1 MINKRNLYRN
11 QDAVEC
17 LKMLMNR
24 PLVEGLGWD
33 VPLIGCKEIDG
44 VVYEDLYMTAYLKM
58 NIGRYGFVYVERMSH
73 EHAHMVRHSHHIML
87 ECDNPVGYPNDCI
100 YVVVGI
106 VNEFITA
113 GLMTLMKPPN

>member
-1 MINKRNLYRN
+1 M
-11 QDAVEC
+11 
-17 LKMLMNR
+17 
-24 PLVEGLGWD
+24 
-33 VPLIGCKEIDG
+33 IGCKEIDG

-58 NIGRYGFVYVERMSH
+58 NIGRCGFVYVERMSH
-73 EHAHMVRHSHHIML
+73 EHARMVRHSHHIML

-113 GLMTLMKPPN
+113 GLMTLMKPPNEFYGNDTSSPSRPRTSTRRPCGTWTGTTRRTSA